1 MPYVYKTSAGKWP
14 YPSIS
19 TKVRPAVLYPTND
32 GLQVP
37 LPKMGEWKAN
47 KINLPVRKRFCD
59 VTVQT
64 PDGNRNQIIG
74 PVVCWALAAALCPW
88 IYDQGMSTLHL
99 IFERLPG
106 GTLASLK
113 RKTPQ
118 ANSVITSHG
127 ALVPMDWWS

>member
-1 MPYVYKTSAGKWP
+1 MAPTG
-14 YPSIS
+14 PS
-19 TKVRPAVLYPTND
+19 LN
-32 GLQVP
+32 
-37 LPKMGEWKAN
+37 GEFKAN
-47 KINLPVRKRFCD
+47 TINLPVGNPFCD

-88 IYDQGMSTLHL
+88 MYDQGMSTLHL

-118 ANSVITSHG
+118 ANSVTTGHG
-127 ALVPMDWWS
+127 ALVPMAWWS